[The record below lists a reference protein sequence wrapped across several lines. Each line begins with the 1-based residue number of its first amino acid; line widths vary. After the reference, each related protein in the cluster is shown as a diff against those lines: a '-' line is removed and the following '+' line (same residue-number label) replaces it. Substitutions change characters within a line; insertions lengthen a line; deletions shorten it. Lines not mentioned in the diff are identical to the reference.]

1 MQDVATAAAFHSS
14 LELRQK
20 QAREAGGRAGSPS
33 FYVESGD
40 GSADCGN
47 SEGEEDC
54 LRPPACNCKRCSAA
68 QLVQASEPDSNVG
81 LREFSTK
88 PHGDL
93 TQPARLAR
101 GRTARG

>member
-14 LELRQK
+14 LELRPTRRRTERQK

-40 GSADCGN
+40 GSSADCGN

-54 LRPPACNCKRCSAA
+54 LRPLACL
-68 QLVQASEPDSNVG
+68 QLQA
-81 LREFSTK
+81 L
-88 PHGDL
+88 
-93 TQPARLAR
+93 LAR
-101 GRTARG
+101 TAPAPH